1 MSRWSIE
8 LTREIY
14 ELRVTC
20 LKTNENA
27 RIVRIHSFNKKG
39 CVKLFKETS
48 RTQLVRDLCGSCA
61 VMKKFAK
68 SRKFFHAQPL
78 QPCRPDIYST
88 CPNQASNRY
97 LIENFR
103 STSLGHFSTFFTRF
117 PSTGSC
123 EIKAGAADCSVLL
136 PSKFQC

>member
-1 MSRWSIE
+1 MSRWPIE
-8 LTREIY
+8 LTREMY

-20 LKTNENA
+20 FKTNENA
-27 RIVRIHSFNKKG
+27 RIVRIHSFKKKG

-78 QPCRPDIYST
+78 QPCRP
-88 CPNQASNRY
+88 
-97 LIENFR
+97 ENYNYITTVFYN
-103 STSLGHFSTFFTRF
+103 L
-117 PSTGSC
+117 
-123 EIKAGAADCSVLL
+123 KNL
-136 PSKFQC
+136 